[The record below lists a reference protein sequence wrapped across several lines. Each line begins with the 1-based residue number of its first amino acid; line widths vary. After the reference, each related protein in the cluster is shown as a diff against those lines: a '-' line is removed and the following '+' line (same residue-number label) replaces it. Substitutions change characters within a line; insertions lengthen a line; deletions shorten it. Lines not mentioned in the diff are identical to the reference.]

1 MKLSKKE
8 RKYLEKANKDLEKP
22 ITKYQSE
29 THRVDKWSR
38 GIVYKNKKAYSRKQ
52 KHKPQYW
59 FGVLFLLFGFM
70 VLTSR

>member
-52 KHKPQYW
+52 KHKPQY
-59 FGVLFLLFGFM
+59 
-70 VLTSR
+70 